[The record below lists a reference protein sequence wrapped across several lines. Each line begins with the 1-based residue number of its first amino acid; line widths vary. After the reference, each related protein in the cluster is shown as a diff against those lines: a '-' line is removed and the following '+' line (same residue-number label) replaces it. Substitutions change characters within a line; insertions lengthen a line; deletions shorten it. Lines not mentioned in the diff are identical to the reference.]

1 MSHTNIIT
9 VNSTEINNSGPF
21 RVGSTLTSGTTGQV
35 LKSQG
40 RDKSPIW
47 DTDIDTTYQGSAT
60 IDIDTTTDPDTI
72 NVIKVPNT
80 LTITD
85 SAGSSVVFDGS
96 STQSI
101 TINDN
106 DNQLNLTGALPMI
119 INNGGG
125 LNREVELQYDTTT
138 LGAGGGALEVLRV
151 PNNLTAGTNISFSS
165 GTTYNGSSAITIN
178 ATDTDNQLNLTED
191 NGIQITNTGGLNRT
205 IGAKVDGTT
214 VDFDGDQLSVKK
226 VPNDLTAGTNIS
238 FSSGTTYDGSSAIT
252 INATDT
258 DTTYQGGT
266 GISIDTTTNPDTI
279 NCSNIPN
286 SALANSTI
294 SGKSLGTSLANLTF
308 YSSSGAFITSYNGA
322 DPPTSVVLDG
332 DTTYQ
337 GGNNITIDTT
347 TNPDTINLDD
357 DLTGIDSIT
366 FSSTSGTTAITGNNY
381 PSNPTTCT
389 NLDLSS
395 STNVYPLFVG
405 GSEILKSMSYIDNSA
420 QNFNRIFNT
429 SNKYFFD
436 GSQTSGSDT
445 LEIDFTATSTTG
457 YCEYGFYA
465 NTLTGGMI
473 FCVGIAAA
481 TGGTSPFST
490 TLTSSPVSIDAYK
503 IGLFD
508 GTTSTYSL
516 KEILDFTSF
525 ENTYITSKF
534 FFNNLSVGTRY
545 RMALYGRCF
554 NSGSIFINSGGKN
567 TTGFASRSFHQPAF
581 MKFYEYDSDIG
592 GARTTGS
599 GGGDGDI

>member
-1 MSHTNIIT
+1 MGTDLSLA
-9 VNSTEINNSGPF
+9 SGNATF
-21 RVGSTLTSGTTGQV
+21 DGS
-35 LKSQG
+35 
-40 RDKSPIW
+40 I
-47 DTDIDTTYQGSAT
+47 
-60 IDIDTTTDPDTI
+60 PDTI
-72 NVIKVPNT
+72 NAAGHGFGSGGNGIDITGTTITTDNDGVTINNTGGTGAQNQVLKVPNT

-96 STQSI
+96 STKSI

-106 DNQLNLTGALPMI
+106 
-119 INNGGG
+119 
-125 LNREVELQYDTTT
+125 
-138 LGAGGGALEVLRV
+138 
-151 PNNLTAGTNISFSS
+151 
-165 GTTYNGSSAITIN
+165 
-178 ATDTDNQLNLTED
+178 
-191 NGIQITNTGGLNRT
+191 
-205 IGAKVDGTT
+205 
-214 VDFDGDQLSVKK
+214 
-226 VPNDLTAGTNIS
+226 
-238 FSSGTTYDGSSAIT
+238 
-252 INATDT
+252 

-279 NCSNIPN
+279 NCASIPN
-286 SALANSTI
+286 SALQNSTI
-294 SGKSLGTSLANLTF
+294 SGKALGSTLSTITF
-308 YSSSGAFITSYNGA
+308 FQNDGTLITSYNGA
-322 DPPTSVVLDG
+322 DPPTSVTLDG

-337 GGNNITIDTT
+337 GGKNITIDTT
-347 TNPDTINLDD
+347 TNPDTINLDGT
-357 DLTGIDSIT
+357 LT
-366 FSSTSGTTAITGNNY
+366 NVN
-381 PSNPTTCT
+381 
-389 NLDLSS
+389 LSS
-395 STNVYPLFVG
+395 ATNTFPLFVG

-429 SNKYFFD
+429 SNEFFFS
-436 GSQTSGSDT
+436 GSQDSGSDT

-490 TLTSSPVSIDAYK
+490 TLTSSPVAIDAYK

-554 NSGSIFINSGGKN
+554 NSGSIIINSGGKN
-567 TTGFASRSFHQPAF
+567 TTGLASRSFHQPAF
-581 MKFYEYDSDIG
+581 MKFYEYDSSIG

-599 GGGDGDI
+599 GGGGGGGGDDY

>member
-1 MSHTNIIT
+1 MSHTNIISI
-9 VNSTEINNSGPF
+9 NSTEINNSGPF
-21 RVGSTLTSGTTGQV
+21 RVGDRLTSGTAGQV
-35 LKSQG
+35 LKSRG
-40 RDKSPIW
+40 RDLSPEW
-47 DTDIDTTYQGSAT
+47 DDDNDTTYQGSAT

-72 NVIKVPNT
+72 NCIKVPNP
-80 LTITD
+80 LTSGSNITF
-85 SAGSSVVFDGS
+85 STGTTYDGS
-96 STQSI
+96 TAI
-101 TINDN
+101 TISATDN
-106 DNQLNLTGALPMI
+106 DNQLNLTGALPMV

-125 LNREVELQYDTTT
+125 FNREVELQYDTTT

-151 PNNLTAGTNISFSS
+151 PNNLTAGTNI
-165 GTTYNGSSAITIN
+165 T
-178 ATDTDNQLNLTED
+178 
-191 NGIQITNTGGLNRT
+191 
-205 IGAKVDGTT
+205 
-214 VDFDGDQLSVKK
+214 
-226 VPNDLTAGTNIS
+226 

-279 NCSNIPN
+279 NCNNIPN
-286 SALANSTI
+286 SALQNSTI
-294 SGKSLGTSLANLTF
+294 SGIQLGNSLATITF
-308 YSSSGAFITSYNGA
+308 YQADGTLITSYNGA
-322 DPPTSVVLDG
+322 NPPTSVILDG

-337 GGNNITIDTT
+337 GGKNISINTA

-366 FSSTSGTTAITGNNY
+366 FTSTAGSTALSGNNY
-381 PSNPTTCT
+381 PSNPTPMT
-389 NLDLSS
+389 NFDLSS
-395 STNVYPLFVG
+395 STNVFPNFVG

-429 SNKYFFD
+429 ANKYFFD

-473 FCVGIAAA
+473 FCVGIAAT

-554 NSGSIFINSGGKN
+554 NSGSIIINSGGKN

-581 MKFYEYDSDIG
+581 MKFYEYDSSIG

-599 GGGDGDI
+599 GGGGDDY

>member
-1 MSHTNIIT
+1 MDSHTGIVRIKGTNLQLSNVIRLGQ
-9 VNSTEINNSGPF
+9 S
-21 RVGSTLTSGTTGQV
+21 LDAGTTGQV
-35 LKSQG
+35 IVSNGPNQPASWGSNSAVLPNALTMGTNVSLASGNASFDGSIADTLNATDNQLTLVEQNG
-40 RDKSPIW
+40 IVITDLGGFNRGIA
-47 DTDIDTTYQGSAT
+47 TDIDGNT
-60 IDIDTTTDPDTI
+60 IVFNGTEME
-72 NVIKVPNT
+72 VAKVPNT

-106 DNQLNLTGALPMI
+106 DNQLI
-119 INNGGG
+119 
-125 LNREVELQYDTTT
+125 
-138 LGAGGGALEVLRV
+138 
-151 PNNLTAGTNISFSS
+151 
-165 GTTYNGSSAITIN
+165 
-178 ATDTDNQLNLTED
+178 LTEG
-191 NGIQITNTGGLNRT
+191 NGITITNTGGFNRT
-205 IGAKVDGTT
+205 IAMNADGTT
-214 VDFDGDQLSVKK
+214 LSDNVGSGQAGVLK
-226 VPNDLTAGTNIS
+226 VPNTLTITDSAG
-238 FSSGTTYDGSSAIT
+238 SSVVFDGSSTQSIT
-252 INATDT
+252 INDN

-266 GISIDTTTNPDTI
+266 GISIDTATNPDTI
-279 NCSNIPN
+279 NCANIPN
-286 SALANSTI
+286 SALQNSTI
-294 SGKSLGTSLANLTF
+294 SGISLGNSLSTITF
-308 YSSSGAFITSYNGA
+308 YQADGTLITSYNGA
-322 DPPTSVVLDG
+322 NPPTSVVLDG

-337 GGNNITIDTT
+337 GGKNISIDTA

-357 DLTGIDSIT
+357 DLTGLDSIT
-366 FSSTSGTTAITGNNY
+366 MTSTAGTTAITGNNY

-389 NLDLSS
+389 YLDLSS
-395 STNVYPLFVG
+395 STNVFPLFVG
-405 GSEILKSMSYIDNSA
+405 GSEILKSMSYIDNSS

-429 SNKYFFD
+429 ANKYFFD

-445 LEIDFTATSTTG
+445 LEIDFTATSSTG

-490 TLTSSPVSIDAYK
+490 SLTSLPVSIDAYK

-545 RMALYGRCF
+545 RMALYGRCY
-554 NSGSIFINSGGKN
+554 NSGSIYINAGGKN
-567 TTGFASRSFHQPAF
+567 TTGYASRSFHQPAF
-581 MKFYEYDSDIG
+581 MKFYEYDSSIG

-599 GGGDGDI
+599 GGDDY

>member
-1 MSHTNIIT
+1 MDSHTGIVRIKGTNLQLSNVIRLGQ
-9 VNSTEINNSGPF
+9 S
-21 RVGSTLTSGTTGQV
+21 LDAGTTGQV
-35 LKSQG
+35 IVSNGPNQPASWGSNSAVLPNALTMGTNVSLASGNASFDGSIADTLNATDNQLTLVEQNG
-40 RDKSPIW
+40 IVITDLGGFNRGIA
-47 DTDIDTTYQGSAT
+47 TDIDGNT
-60 IDIDTTTDPDTI
+60 IVFNGTEME
-72 NVIKVPNT
+72 VAKVPNT

-106 DNQLNLTGALPMI
+106 DNQLI
-119 INNGGG
+119 
-125 LNREVELQYDTTT
+125 
-138 LGAGGGALEVLRV
+138 
-151 PNNLTAGTNISFSS
+151 
-165 GTTYNGSSAITIN
+165 
-178 ATDTDNQLNLTED
+178 LTEG
-191 NGIQITNTGGLNRT
+191 NGITITNTGGFNRT
-205 IGAKVDGTT
+205 IAMNADGTT
-214 VDFDGDQLSVKK
+214 LSDNVGSGQAGVLK
-226 VPNDLTAGTNIS
+226 VPNTLTITDSAG
-238 FSSGTTYDGSSAIT
+238 SSVVFDGSSTQSIT
-252 INATDT
+252 INDN

-266 GISIDTTTNPDTI
+266 GISIDTATNPDTI
-279 NCSNIPN
+279 NCANIPN
-286 SALANSTI
+286 SALQYSTI
-294 SGKSLGTSLANLTF
+294 SGISLGNSLSTITF
-308 YSSSGAFITSYNGA
+308 YQADGTLITSYNGA
-322 DPPTSVVLDG
+322 NPPTSVVLDG

-337 GGNNITIDTT
+337 GGKNISIDTA

-357 DLTGIDSIT
+357 DLTGLDSIT
-366 FSSTSGTTAITGNNY
+366 MTSTAGTTAITGNNY

-389 NLDLSS
+389 YLDLSS
-395 STNVYPLFVG
+395 STNVFPLFVG
-405 GSEILKSMSYIDNSA
+405 GSEILKSMSYIDNSS

-429 SNKYFFD
+429 ANKYFFD

-445 LEIDFTATSTTG
+445 LEIDFTATSSTG

-490 TLTSSPVSIDAYK
+490 SLTSLPVSIDAYK

-545 RMALYGRCF
+545 RMALYGRCY
-554 NSGSIFINSGGKN
+554 NSGSIYINAGGKN
-567 TTGFASRSFHQPAF
+567 TTGYASRSFHQPAF
-581 MKFYEYDSDIG
+581 MKFYEYDSSIG

-599 GGGDGDI
+599 GGDDY